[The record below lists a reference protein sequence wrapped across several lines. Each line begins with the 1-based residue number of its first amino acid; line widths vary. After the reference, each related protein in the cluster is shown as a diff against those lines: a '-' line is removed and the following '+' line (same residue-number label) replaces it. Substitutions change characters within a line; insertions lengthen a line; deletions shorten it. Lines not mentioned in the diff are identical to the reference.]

1 MSSIL
6 SKSSSTA
13 DVVAWLRMNNFGD
26 EVIDKFELK
35 VCISLFIMS
44 RCPLCL
50 GYSYCLSNDLFTFL
64 NFCRF
69 DLCSIVEEA
78 IDGYEF
84 YTMEMWMIERLI
96 KGLKNIKRF
105 KTLWSHETNMVC

>member
-13 DVVAWLRMNNFGD
+13 NVVAWLRMNNFGD
-26 EVIDKFELK
+26 EVIDKFEGLYITFHN
-35 VCISLFIMS
+35 VMLPFVF
-44 RCPLCL
+44 
-50 GYSYCLSNDLFTFL
+50 GLFTLLIQRPFYFFK
-64 NFCRF
+64 FCRF

-78 IDGYEF
+78 IDGDDF

-96 KGLKNIKRF
+96 KRLKNIKRF
-105 KTLWSHETNMVC
+105 RTLWSQETNMVC